1 MSKEMVI
8 SANPHETRVA
18 ILEEGQLCEYYVERE
33 KEFALVGSIYKGKVT
48 RVLPGMQSAFVE
60 IGLDSDAFL
69 YVSDFLEEIEGLD
82 HVETADEKAKAA
94 AGGAAGAVPALGA
107 GSSDAGSGS
116 GSGDYPAA
124 GHEGEGGLA
133 EPGNGAPYAAVP
145 STSGAPSYPRPAGAS
160 TGSGQGYQ
168 NRPPQRSGGG
178 DRGGDRGGRNRFG
191 GRGGRNR
198 QGGRGGSSGGGGGS
212 RGGDRRFG
220 RELPSAKYASS
231 STSGSAYPADASA
244 GEQTGPEGHIST
256 VLPGESLAKFREKPA
271 GSSEQT
277 FSSHSEAEH
286 HESYGGSESTG
297 ASESAHDEGAENL
310 PQGANAGLDT
320 PAGPSDRE
328 AALLA
333 SFGSF
338 EAPIAPSAAPPRE
351 SRDSRESRDRGNYG
365 SRGGSGFSRGSGRG
379 DRGRSSQG
387 RGGFSGGSGGG
398 YSGSGSSG
406 GGAGAGAGG
415 YSSGIEPLPGETLS
429 KWKAHTHLPPEPP
442 SDNEPVPDAVEF
454 ASLSPLVP
462 AGPEVDTADMS
473 AATEI
478 HAEHIFSDEQSAS
491 ERTETDSASDTHA
504 IHEMHGDEAG
514 HHESASER
522 TETDGGHDLP
532 AREVQVHELQ
542 VHEDLTDEEV
552 TALAE
557 HIADAQDDLA
567 ARDAQQR
574 GFAAADAAADAEV
587 SGVQGDA
594 AEEEHEEEELEEEE
608 ASAEEEGMIAHPEL
622 ETAGELADEHAGHQ
636 HGEHADD
643 EHSHEHGGHAAELG
657 VEGDVQDLDAAEQE
671 GLNADAGGGEGNMPL
686 TEEGLAISAE
696 GAAAQPAQPF
706 QARVR
711 NDFRSRMQNPS
722 RRGGRDRGGRRDDRG
737 GRRPHQ
743 SGHSGGHSHHRPSAP
758 RRTQLIADMLKQGQ
772 EIIVQIAKEPLGK
785 KGARITSHVALPGRF
800 LVYMPTLDHNG
811 VSRKIA
817 SAEER
822 SRLRH
827 LVNDAKGTAGG
838 GFIVRTAASTAD
850 PAEVRADVEF
860 LTRTWAEIKARSD
873 QKKAPSLIHR
883 DLNLVQ
889 RILRDY
895 ITPDFGAIWVDTE
908 EEYTKVVDFMSR
920 FQPQLVG
927 RVKLYTKETPVF
939 EEFGIQQEIDKGLRP
954 KVWLKSGGY
963 IVINHTEAL
972 VAIDVNTGKFVG
984 KGSNRLEDTIVRTNM
999 EACKEIVRQMR
1010 LRDLGGIIIIDFIDM
1025 EERRNRDKVMAIL
1038 EDALRADRAPS
1049 KVLRF
1054 NEFGLVAITRKRT
1067 KQALERTL
1075 CQPCPYCTGSGMVKS
1090 IPTLCY
1096 EIQTEARKMAPDLS
1110 AGSITLRVHPEIS
1123 KALKTRESSL
1133 IEELEN
1139 WTKKSIIIQA
1149 DPTLH
1154 WEQYDIY

>member
-18 ILEEGQLCEYYVERE
+18 ILEEGQLCEYYVERD

-82 HVETADEKAKAA
+82 HVETADEKSSKTA
-94 AGGAAGAVPALGA
+94 AGN
-107 GSSDAGSGS
+107 SG
-116 GSGDYPAA
+116 
-124 GHEGEGGLA
+124 
-133 EPGNGAPYAAVP
+133 AAVP
-145 STSGAPSYPRPAGAS
+145 TLNTAVPGIEPAEGETSGATGHDDYHEATPGESGIAAPIAAPAPSFVRPAPPAS
-160 TGSGQGYQ
+160 RGGFQ
-168 NRPPQRSGGG
+168 NRPPSGGSG
-178 DRGGDRGGRNRFG
+178 GGDRGGRNRFG

-198 QGGRGGSSGGGGGS
+198 QGGRGGSGGSGGRS
-212 RGGDRRFG
+212 GDRRFG
-220 RELPSAKYASS
+220 RELPSSKYASS
-231 STSGSAYPADASA
+231 HAPQDSSV
-244 GEQTGPEGHIST
+244 EQTGPEGHISI
-256 VLPGESLAKFREKPA
+256 VLPGESLAKFREKP
-271 GSSEQT
+271 SS
-277 FSSHSEAEH
+277 AE
-286 HESYGGSESTG
+286 
-297 ASESAHDEGAENL
+297 
-310 PQGANAGLDT
+310 
-320 PAGPSDRE
+320 PAGFSHDVDTHQTSETPSHGLSDLSTQEFSAPQLHKDRE
-328 AALLA
+328 SSLLS

-338 EAPIAPSAAPPRE
+338 DAPVETPAAPPR
-351 SRDSRESRDRGNYG
+351 RENFPARAPRP
-365 SRGGSGFSRGSGRG
+365 
-379 DRGRSSQG
+379 SS
-387 RGGFSGGSGGG
+387 F
-398 YSGSGSSG
+398 
-406 GGAGAGAGG
+406 
-415 YSSGIEPLPGETLS
+415 SSGIEPLPGESLS
-429 KWKAHTHLPPEPP
+429 KWKAHTHLPPEPAT
-442 SDNEPVPDAVEF
+442 DNSPVPEAVQF
-454 ASLSPLVP
+454 ASLSPLVLP
-462 AGPEVDTADMS
+462 GAEVDS
-473 AATEI
+473 AHIPAKSEI
-478 HAEHIFSDEQSAS
+478 DGTQIFGESESAS
-491 ERTETDSASDTHA
+491 ERAETD
-504 IHEMHGDEAG
+504 GDEVGETHIFSGSRDAAEIAG
-514 HHESASER
+514 SHHESASER
-522 TETDGGHDLP
+522 AEDDGEQAIH
-532 AREVQVHELQ
+532 ASHEVQSHEL
-542 VHEDLTDEEV
+542 HPPEDLTEEEV

-567 ARDAQQR
+567 ARDAQER
-574 GFAAADAAADAEV
+574 GFAAADAAAEASE
-587 SGVQGDA
+587 SGVHPGDA
-594 AEEEHEEEELEEEE
+594 AEEEHEETEIEEEE
-608 ASAEEEGMIAHPEL
+608 AAAEEEGMIAHPEL
-622 ETAGELADEHAGHQ
+622 ETAGELADEHVDELHAEGDAH
-636 HGEHADD
+636 EHD
-643 EHSHEHGGHAAELG
+643 EHEAH
-657 VEGDVQDLDAAEQE
+657 
-671 GLNADAGGGEGNMPL
+671 
-686 TEEGLAISAE
+686 SAE
-696 GAAAQPAQPF
+696 IEAEAAALMGEDGQPLSAEAAAAQPAQPV

-722 RRGGRDRGGRRDDRG
+722 RRGGRDRGRRDDRG
-737 GRRPHQ
+737 GSRRPNQGH
-743 SGHSGGHSHHRPSAP
+743 SSSHSGGHSHHRPSAP

-873 QKKAPSLIHR
+873 QKKAPSLVHR

-984 KGSNRLEDTIVRTNM
+984 KGSNRLEDTIVRTNV

-1010 LRDLGGIIIIDFIDM
+1010 LRDLGGIIVIDFIDM
-1025 EERRNRDKVMAIL
+1025 EERRNRDKVMATL

-1133 IEELEN
+1133 IEELES

>member
-69 YVSDFLEEIEGLD
+69 YVSDFMEEIEELD
-82 HVETADEKAKAA
+82 HVVATVEDKAQKMEEQGGQVFPANTGTSPIIEPVDVETPHAA
-94 AGGAAGAVPALGA
+94 TSAAPAA
-107 GSSDAGSGS
+107 FAGSG
-116 GSGDYPAA
+116 AA
-124 GHEGEGGLA
+124 LEPLPGESIS
-133 EPGNGAPYAAVP
+133 AV
-145 STSGAPSYPRPAGAS
+145 RGAS
-160 TGSGQGYQ
+160 SPAFSPAVT
-168 NRPPQRSGGG
+168 RPSGGG
-178 DRGGDRGGRNRFG
+178 HGSDRGRFENRARGGRPGGDRGGRFGRRGGGSGG
-191 GRGGRNR
+191 GRGR
-198 QGGRGGSSGGGGGS
+198 SGGGG
-212 RGGDRRFG
+212 RPGGDRGGRFG
-220 RELPSAKYASS
+220 RELPSSKYASS
-231 STSGSAYPADASA
+231 RPSEEHSSEPGA
-244 GEQTGPEGHIST
+244 PEGHIST
-256 VLPGESLAKFREKPA
+256 LLPGESLAKFRGPA
-271 GSSEQT
+271 DVSAAAAHTHDVEAAPSLTPAFDQHESSAHESQAPGNVQEAVQEDAQEGLQD
-277 FSSHSEAEH
+277 SVARSHSADEAVERR
-286 HESYGGSESTG
+286 
-297 ASESAHDEGAENL
+297 
-310 PQGANAGLDT
+310 
-320 PAGPSDRE
+320 PA
-328 AALLA
+328 
-333 SFGSF
+333 
-338 EAPIAPSAAPPRE
+338 PRE
-351 SRDSRESRDRGNYG
+351 SSSRGPYPARESFPRRNE
-365 SRGGSGFSRGSGRG
+365 GFRAP
-379 DRGRSSQG
+379 
-387 RGGFSGGSGGG
+387 
-398 YSGSGSSG
+398 SSG
-406 GGAGAGAGG
+406 GL
-415 YSSGIEPLPGETLS
+415 EPLPGETLS
-429 KWKAHTHLPPEPP
+429 KWKAHTHLPPEPLTSEP
-442 SDNEPVPDAVEF
+442 QTHEPLDNSPVPDAVRF
-454 ASLSPLVP
+454 APLSPLMP
-462 AGPEVDTADMS
+462 AGPEVDSSPTPDAHLGEPIVQETRGAENSRDWNE
-473 AATEI
+473 TEALS
-478 HAEHIFSDEQSAS
+478 HNFELSDAPEVLQ
-491 ERTETDSASDTHA
+491 H
-504 IHEMHGDEAG
+504 HEAG
-514 HHESASER
+514 HHEA
-522 TETDGGHDLP
+522 HP
-532 AREVQVHELQ
+532 HV
-542 VHEDLTDEEV
+542 DLTEEEAA
-552 TALAE
+552 ALAE
-557 HIADAQDDLA
+557 HIADAQDDDA
-567 ARDAQQR
+567 ARDAQNR
-574 GFAAADAAADAEV
+574 VFAAADAAADA
-587 SGVQGDA
+587 GVHDDHVDHGDHRDHD
-594 AEEEHEEEELEEEE
+594 AEAHEGEEHAEDSEDAELEQEE
-608 ASAEEEGMIAHPEL
+608 AAAEEEGM
-622 ETAGELADEHAGHQ
+622 LAPPDS
-636 HGEHADD
+636 EHADGPD
-643 EHSHEHGGHAAELG
+643 SIAAQGEDGG
-657 VEGDVQDLDAAEQE
+657 
-671 GLNADAGGGEGNMPL
+671 
-686 TEEGLAISAE
+686 AISAE
-696 GAAAQPAQPF
+696 GAQAPAQPPF

-711 NDFRSRMQNPS
+711 GDFRSRMQNPA

-737 GRRPHQ
+737 RRPQH
-743 SGHSGGHSHHRPSAP
+743 GHSGGHSHGRPQHP

-800 LVYMPTLDHNG
+800 LVYMPTLDHTG

-822 SRLRH
+822 ARLRH
-827 LVNDAKGTAGG
+827 LVTDAKGASGG
-838 GFIVRTAASTAD
+838 GFIVRTAAASAAPD
-850 PAEVRADVEF
+850 EVRADVEF
-860 LTRTWAEIKARSD
+860 LMRTWAEIKARSE
-873 QKKAPSLIHR
+873 QRKAPSLLHR
-883 DLNLVQ
+883 DLNLVE

-984 KGSNRLEDTIVRTNM
+984 KGSNRLEDTIVRTNL

-1025 EERRNRDKVMAIL
+1025 EERRNREKVMAVL

-1096 EIQTEARKMAPDLS
+1096 EIQTEARKMAPEMGS
-1110 AGSITLRVHPEIS
+1110 GSITLRVHPEIS

-1133 IEELEN
+1133 IEELER